1 MISPEYNMWFLIAGL
16 IILLISSIIQSFWEF
31 GRDVRPDL
39 RPAVFDTSWR
49 HAILAGWIILLIV
62 SGVLL
67 LFSEPI
73 VAIVAIVAYW
83 LLLPISVGSRVRR
96 RALPPW
102 ADLKAELEEQGY
114 NEHNYW
120 RRGDW
125 WKDESKRSKPKKK
138 PDK

>member
-1 MISPEYNMWFLIAGL
+1 MDSSAYGMWFLIGGL
-16 IILLISSIIQSFWEF
+16 IILLISSMMQSFWEF
-31 GRDVRPDL
+31 GREVRADL
-39 RPAVFDTSWR
+39 RPAVFDTSWK
-49 HAILAGWIILLIV
+49 HAILAGWIILLMV

-67 LFSEPI
+67 LFAEPI
-73 VAIVAIVAYW
+73 VAIGAIVAYW

-102 ADLKAELEEQGY
+102 GDLRGELEKEGY

-125 WKDESKRSKPKKK
+125 WKDESKRSKPKQRS
-138 PDK
+138 DG